1 MTKLILCDLPNT
13 LFDSRHRTTEDTLC
27 ITDIKSD
34 KINQTALSLLQDL
47 QKLNYS
53 IIYTHYCLTRLADT
67 VEEKLLR
74 YIPAAKL
81 YTNFATQQVYNTQ
94 TLKEHILLSA
104 LQSGHQICYAIDND
118 TKMTAFYHNNK
129 IPCIRVPL

>member
-1 MTKLILCDLPNT
+1 MTNIVLCDLPNT
-13 LFDSRHRTTEDTLC
+13 LFDSRHRSTEDTLC

-34 KINQTALSLLQDL
+34 KINKTALFLLRDL

-53 IIYTHYCLTRLADT
+53 FIYTHYCLTRLADII
-67 VEEKLLR
+67 EEMLKKH
-74 YIPAAKL
+74 IPAAKL
-81 YTNFATQQVYNTQ
+81 YTNFATQQVYNNQ

-104 LQSGHQICYAIDND
+104 LQSGYQICYAIDND